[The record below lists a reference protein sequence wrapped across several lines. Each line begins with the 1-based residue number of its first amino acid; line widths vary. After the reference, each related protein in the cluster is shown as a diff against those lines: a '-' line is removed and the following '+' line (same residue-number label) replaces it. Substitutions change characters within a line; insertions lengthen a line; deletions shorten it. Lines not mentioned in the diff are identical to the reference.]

1 MEDSAMRAIAL
12 TILLI
17 LAAASVAAS
26 KFVETVQ
33 PIVGAATADGLHHAL
48 TAVRGVAAAGRDMAA
63 ETWREA
69 RAASLDT
76 AADAG
81 APILGGWIAA
91 WWRQAME
98 EGTQPIPRATREQ
111 LVGFFPDVLLNRVRY
126 RIGWSQRQTVESGLF
141 RLSDARALAL
151 IDVLVF
157 RDDAV
162 AADPVIWAHE
172 LAHVQQY
179 DRWGPQE
186 FAKRYLRDRGA
197 IEWDAWVVAARYTMW
212 ALQEATLGASTQPG
226 AAARL

>member
-1 MEDSAMRAIAL
+1 MRAIAL

-17 LAAASVAAS
+17 LAAASMATG

-33 PIVGAATADGLHHAL
+33 PMIGGATADNLHQAL
-48 TAVRGVAAAGRDMAA
+48 TAVRGMAAAGRDMAA
-63 ETWREA
+63 QTWREA
-69 RAASLDT
+69 KATSLDT
-76 AADAG
+76 AAEAG

-91 WWRQAME
+91 WRRQAME
-98 EGTQPIPRATREQ
+98 EGTQPMPRATKEQ
-111 LVGFFPDVLLNRVRY
+111 LVGFFPEMLLNRVRY

-141 RLSDARALAL
+141 RLSDARAVAL

-179 DRWGPQE
+179 DQWGPLE
-186 FAKRYLRDRGA
+186 FARRYLRDPGA
-197 IEWDAWVVAARYTMW
+197 IESDAWVVAARYTMW
-212 ALQEATLGASTQPG
+212 ALEEGRLSASTRPG
-226 AAARL
+226 APLGSNDG